1 MGDALRLPA
10 GAAGINSKVVCLA
23 LGGNGCPISYT
34 ACDRKYFS
42 ITGRYTVSVLKD
54 CKCRLRIYGYHGGDG
69 TSIAMIVAGK
79 TVYSNGPGGS
89 SSYTHTET
97 TEFKTGQQIQLVI
110 SGASYYDSY
119 GFIELVVTK

>member
-1 MGDALRLPA
+1 MGNA
-10 GAAGINSKVVCLA
+10 GRYPSGGNDINSKVVCLA

-69 TSIAMIVAGK
+69 ASIAMIVAGK

-89 SSYTHTET
+89 SYTHTET
-97 TEFKTGQQIQLVI
+97 TEFKAGQKIQLVI

-119 GFIELVVTK
+119 GFIELVSTK